1 MKFTILTG
9 AVLLAGFAV
18 VSAAPY
24 PTSNIA
30 PLYIPADTES
40 VQDSFIV
47 VLKNHLNERHLENH
61 AAWITELVSQSQ
73 PYPHASWLDPSH
85 SAHGINHIYDSASL
99 KGYAGKFSPNVIDQ
113 IRSSDDV
120 LYVEQDSI
128 VYANELQRNAPW
140 GLARISHRESLKFGT
155 FSKYNYDA
163 KTAGEGVKV
172 YVIDTGINIDH
183 VDLEGRASWGST
195 IPEGDP
201 DEDGNG
207 HGSHCAGT
215 IAGKTYG
222 VAKKA
227 EPVAVKVLRSNGSGS
242 MSDVVQGVEWAALA
256 HTKAAEDA
264 KKAGKPF
271 KGSVA
276 NMSLGGGKSRS
287 LDLAVNGAVDI
298 GLVFAVAAGNDNADA
313 CGYSPASAEKAITV
327 GASTLTDERASFSNY
342 GKCVDVFAPGVNIES
357 IWKGS
362 KYATNVISGT
372 SMASPHVAGLAAY
385 VLSQEKEGASPKEI
399 KAKILAL
406 ATKGALT
413 DVKGSPNL
421 LINNGYDD
429 DNKKKIFK
437 SIFHDTFGAAA
448 YGGLD

>member
-24 PTSNIA
+24 PASNLA
-30 PLYIPADTES
+30 PLYIPSETES
-40 VQDSFIV
+40 VQDSYIV

-61 AAWITELVSQSQ
+61 AAWITELVSQTQ
-73 PYPHASWLDPSH
+73 PLPHASWLDPSH
-85 SAHGINHIYDSASL
+85 SVHGINHIYDSAGL
-99 KGYAGKFSPNVIDQ
+99 KGYAGKFSSDIIDH

-128 VYANELQRNAPW
+128 VYTNELQRSAPW
-140 GLARISHRESLKFGT
+140 GLARISHRESLDFGSFT
-155 FSKYNYDA
+155 KYSYDE

-183 VDLEGRASWGST
+183 VDFEGRALWGST

-215 IAGKTYG
+215 IAGKKYG

-242 MSDVVQGVEWAALA
+242 MSDVVQGVEWAALS
-256 HTKAAEDA
+256 HTKNADKA
-264 KKAGKPF
+264 KKDGKPF

-276 NMSLGGGKSRS
+276 NMSLGGGKSRA

-327 GASTLTDERASFSNY
+327 GASTLSDERASFSNF
-342 GKCVDVFAPGVNIES
+342 GKCVDG
-357 IWKGS
+357 K
-362 KYATNVISGT
+362 
-372 SMASPHVAGLAAY
+372 
-385 VLSQEKEGASPKEI
+385 
-399 KAKILAL
+399 
-406 ATKGALT
+406 
-413 DVKGSPNL
+413 
-421 LINNGYDD
+421 
-429 DNKKKIFK
+429 
-437 SIFHDTFGAAA
+437 
-448 YGGLD
+448 